1 MRQSFMAA
9 RRPLHDEDIEIL
21 LMPPPLQGLIQ
32 KIPTVARIPHR
43 SVLSLAGSQAPEFL
57 NGILSTLVHSSPRP
71 FYSAFLH
78 AQGRVLYD
86 VFVYTRTNPAG
97 QRGYLI
103 DYDSRPSEAPPLL
116 DLIKRYILRSR
127 VKVRDVSDEY
137 DVWGVWGSP
146 GEEEVE
152 RHWKWAESSGV
163 AEPAWNTVDEWPWGS
178 QDEMIRDQRAPGM
191 GKRLLVRK
199 GDRPPDASSHDLATS
214 DAYTLHRI
222 LRGVPEGSTDIPAMQ
237 AFPMD
242 SNLDFMGGLDFRKG
256 CYVGQELTVRTYH
269 TGIIRKRIMPVVI
282 HPPDSSPPKVVAPS
296 QNLPSFASGLDIRGV
311 ANQPTGH
318 DNPTPRPRGN
328 GKLLSSS
335 NGLGLAL
342 LRLEQ
347 VEAAEQGKLAFS
359 MDVETDGTKVSWGV
373 SHWRPDWWPRR
384 VE

>member
-1 MRQSFMAA
+1 MLPL
-9 RRPLHDEDIEIL
+9 RPLRPL
-21 LMPPPLQGLIQ
+21 LQ
-32 KIPTVARIPHR
+32 KIPTAARVPHR
-43 SVLSLAGSQAPEFL
+43 SVLSLAGSQASEFL
-57 NGILSTLVHSSPRP
+57 NGILSTLVHDSPRP

-86 VFVYTRTNPAG
+86 VFVYTRTNATG

-103 DYDSRPSEAPPLL
+103 DYDSRPSEATPLL

-127 VKVRDVSDEY
+127 VKVRDASDEY
-137 DVWGVWGSP
+137 DVWGVWGSSVG
-146 GEEEVE
+146 GEAE

-163 AEPAWNTVDEWPWGS
+163 AEPAWNSTDEWPWGS
-178 QDEMIRDQRAPGM
+178 QDESLHDRRAPGM
-191 GKRLLVRK
+191 GRRLLVRK
-199 GDRPPDASSHDLATS
+199 GDLPPEASSHDLASS

-222 LRGVPEGSTDIPAMQ
+222 LHGVPEGLTDIPAMQ

-269 TGIIRKRIMPVVI
+269 TGLIRKRIMPVVI
-282 HPPDSSPPKVVAPS
+282 HPPDSPPPEVVGPS
-296 QNLPSFASGLDIRGV
+296 SDIPSFAVGLDIRGIST
-311 ANQPTGH
+311 QPP
-318 DNPTPRPRGN
+318 DQDKPQLRPRGN

-347 VEAAEQGKLAFS
+347 VEAAEQGRLAFS
-359 MDVETDGTKVSWGV
+359 MDVETDGTNIKWGV

-384 VE
+384 EE

>member
-1 MRQSFMAA
+1 MLGPPLAL
-9 RRPLHDEDIEIL
+9 RPLL
-21 LMPPPLQGLIQ
+21 Q
-32 KIPTVARIPHR
+32 KIPTVARVPHR
-43 SVLSLAGSQAPEFL
+43 SVLSLAGSQASEFL
-57 NGILSTLVHSSPRP
+57 NGILSTLVHTSPRP

-86 VFVYTRTNPAG
+86 VFVYTRTNPTG

-127 VKVRDVSDEY
+127 VKVRDASDEY

-146 GEEEVE
+146 GEEAEAE
-152 RHWKWAESSGV
+152 RTWKWAENSGV
-163 AEPAWNTVDEWPWGS
+163 AEPAWNSTEKWPWGV
-178 QDEMIRDQRAPGM
+178 QDEALQDRRAPGM
-191 GKRLLVRK
+191 GRRLLVRK
-199 GDRPPDASSHDLATS
+199 GDLPPEASSHDLASS

-222 LRGVPEGSTDIPAMQ
+222 LHGVPEGLIDMPAMQ

-269 TGIIRKRIMPVVI
+269 TGLIRKRIMPVVI
-282 HPPDSSPPKVVAPS
+282 YPPDSPPTQVIAPS
-296 QNLPSFASGLDIRGV
+296 PNIPPFTSGLDIRGLTT
-311 ANQPTGH
+311 QPTAQ
-318 DNPTPRPRGN
+318 DKPQPRPRGN

-335 NGLGLAL
+335 SGLGLAL

-347 VEAAEQGKLAFS
+347 VDAAEQGRLAFS
-359 MDVETDGTKVSWGV
+359 MEVETDGNKTNWGV

-384 VE
+384 EEVN